1 MEGWRETD
9 KPIMCSYK
17 LVDASFEVWGLQTK
31 VEDFIQRSIRDV
43 LLLGH
48 RQAFAWI
55 DEWFGMS
62 LEQVREFERKI
73 QEETNNKLRQIN
85 GGDSENDVDNEQ
97 TEESNDNSKN
107 IESVD

>member
-85 GGDSENDVDNEQ
+85 GGDSEKDVDNEE
-97 TEESNDNSKN
+97 TEETNDNSKN